1 VGRALVKAN
10 ETDTVALQVSA
21 PVAIAPLDDRS
32 IDLHLLSVPY
42 VTAPFA
48 RIARRIHNSEARGEG
63 DVAIRSSTHDSE
75 SAKLLVGRS

>member
-1 VGRALVKAN
+1 MGRALVKAN
-10 ETDTVALQVSA
+10 ETDTLALQVSA

-32 IDLHLLSVPY
+32 IDLHLSVPY